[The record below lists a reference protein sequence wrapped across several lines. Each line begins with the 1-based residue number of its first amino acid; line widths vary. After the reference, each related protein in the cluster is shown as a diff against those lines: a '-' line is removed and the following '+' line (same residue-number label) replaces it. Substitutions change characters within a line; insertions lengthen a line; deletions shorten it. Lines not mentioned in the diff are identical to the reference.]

1 MTIKMSL
8 KKAKEC
14 RILGIVYQVYV
25 SCFKTCFKY
34 FGEVY
39 LTFDSYT
46 NNAINPEICLVVKR
60 QQMASPKVTFII
72 MQVWQTSKI

>member
-8 KKAKEC
+8 RNAKEC

-25 SCFKTCFKY
+25 SCFKTCFKYCFKY

-72 MQVWQTSKI
+72 MQV